1 MATEEVSIDRLIALN
16 ERNALALG
24 RPRAVTDALAKLAL
38 RERRRRFVE
47 ARGPDG
53 KPWARNA
60 PVTTLLKGAGKRPLS
75 RTGRLR
81 GDLSY
86 RMESDTVA
94 VIGVRAIYGPVHQH
108 GGVIRPV
115 RAKYLAIPVRPQ
127 AARAGSPR
135 NVAGLVCI
143 KTGTGLILAKVTRR
157 AVHIWY
163 LLRKEVKIEAR
174 PFLGSSPK
182 EEAAFGR
189 AVVTFLKEQL

>member
-1 MATEEVSIDRLIALN
+1 MATEEISLDKLVQLN
-16 ERNALALG
+16 ERNALALS
-24 RPRAVTDALAKLAL
+24 RPRAVTEALAKLAL

-60 PVTTLLKGAGKRPLS
+60 PVTTLVKGAGKRPLS
-75 RTGRLR
+75 GTGRLR

-86 RMESDTVA
+86 RLQSDTVA
-94 VIGVRAIYGPVHQH
+94 VIGVRVIYGPVHQK

-115 RAKYLAIPVRPQ
+115 RAKYLAIPTRPE

-135 NVAGLVCI
+135 NVADLVCI
-143 KTGTGLILAKVTRR
+143 KTGKGLILAKVTAR

-163 LLRKEVKIEAR
+163 LLRKEVKIEER

-182 EEAAFGR
+182 EEEAFGKE
-189 AVVTFLKEQL
+189 VISLLKEQL